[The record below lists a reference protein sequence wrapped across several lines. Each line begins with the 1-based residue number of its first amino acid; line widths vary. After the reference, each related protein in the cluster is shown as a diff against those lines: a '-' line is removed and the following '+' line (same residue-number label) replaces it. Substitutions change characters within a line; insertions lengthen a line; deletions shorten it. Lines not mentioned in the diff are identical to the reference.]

1 MTSPA
6 RTTSVALLL
15 LVLAVSIG
23 AYLLF
28 RDRGVFQPA
37 AELPSGGDFTLRSH
51 AGPVSLQDLRGKV
64 VLIHFG
70 YTNCPDVCPVSVAAT
85 SQALAAMT
93 PAELDRVV
101 ALFISVDPERDS
113 LERLREYTAYFHPNL
128 VGLAGTPEETAAVA
142 KRYGAIYIKRPAN
155 PDGGYAGD
163 HSVATY
169 LVASSGRLQ
178 AILPYGAAAED
189 LLSAVRKLLASA

>member
-1 MTSPA
+1 MTSPL
-6 RTTSVALLL
+6 RITSVALLL
-15 LVLAVSIG
+15 IVLAVAVG

-28 RDRGVFQPA
+28 RDGGALQPTA
-37 AELPSGGDFTLRSH
+37 GLPSGGDFTLRSH

-93 PAELDRVV
+93 SAELERVV
-101 ALFISVDPERDS
+101 ALFISVDPERDTP
-113 LERLREYTAYFHPNL
+113 ERLREYTTYFHPNL

-155 PDGGYAGD
+155 RDGSYAVD
-163 HSVATY
+163 HSVSTY
-169 LVASSGRLQ
+169 LVASDGELQ
-178 AILPYGAAAED
+178 AILPYGATAED
-189 LLSAVRKLLASA
+189 LLVAVRKLLASA

>member
-1 MTSPA
+1 MTSPV

-15 LVLAVSIG
+15 LVLAVSVG

-28 RDRGVFQPA
+28 RDRGAFQPA
-37 AELPSGGDFTLRSH
+37 AGLPSGGDFTLRSH

-85 SQALAAMT
+85 SQALTAMT
-93 PAELDRVV
+93 PAELNRVM
-101 ALFISVDPERDS
+101 ALFISVDPERDT

-142 KRYGAIYIKRPAN
+142 KRYGAVYIKRPAN
-155 PDGGYAGD
+155 PDGSYAVD

-169 LVASSGRLQ
+169 LVAPTGRLQ
-178 AILPYGAAAED
+178 AILPYGATAED
-189 LLSAVRKLLASA
+189 LLGAVRNLLVST